1 VATCK
6 LLVELC
12 AGTAAFSWSMVGA
25 RFPVSRQGSKSGYS
39 DALKGVLGL
48 HTAPEAFLWVEPD
61 EELART
67 LALLT
72 TPGGPQAVAEVIR
85 SWIPCPN
92 GHEVGQVLLT
102 PCEECCPDEGAG
114 MDLDGYETWTS
125 TGKQDARRLWDRLR
139 KERPERSPEREAGLL
154 YMQSR
159 QMNSHAVTTFRNGY
173 GSVRPNSA
181 RPSTAG
187 FMPEF
192 RPAVENFGDRH
203 QCPRP
208 TLSDRLDALP
218 VARHLVLSASNR
230 LIHATTHPDG
240 TWRNTGNGGTRFG
253 GEFATSAE
261 DVAARVED
269 AGRYIYVAGNAW
281 RPGEPASGFV
291 DPETGGRYGA
301 ARVDVARRL
310 SNTPTMPPTSV
321 ICCGAEEVDP
331 AAVLEAY
338 GVEGADVVVYMDGPY
353 HGRCE
358 DDGAPIDGS
367 TTGYLHLFGR
377 KEQLEVATAWSETGA
392 TVVIS
397 ECVPLCGTMKRLHG
411 GQWWSTEITD
421 TRRGQARSFS
431 TARGRT
437 EWLTMNRKPVARCA
451 WPARDALPGQGC
463 LFG

>member
-1 VATCK
+1 
-6 LLVELC
+6 
-12 AGTAAFSWSMVGA
+12 MVGA
-25 RFPVSRQGSKSGYS
+25 RFPVSRQGSKSGYA
-39 DALKGVLGL
+39 DGIKGVLGL
-48 HTAPEAFLWVEPD
+48 HDAPEAFLWIEPD
-61 EELART
+61 QELART

-85 SWIPCPN
+85 SWIRCPN
-92 GHEVGQVLLT
+92 GHEAGGDEFCDECLDPESVGL
-102 PCEECCPDEGAG
+102 
-114 MDLDGYETWTS
+114 S

-139 KERPERSPEREAGLL
+139 KERPERSPEREAGLVF
-154 YMQSR
+154 MQSR
-159 QMNSHAVTTFRNGY
+159 QPNSHAVVRWGDGY
-173 GSVRPNSA
+173 GSVRPGCEKPSTTGW
-181 RPSTAG
+181 RPSEHVAPSG
-187 FMPEF
+187 
-192 RPAVENFGDRH
+192 AVAVNVSRGA
-203 QCPRP
+203 
-208 TLSDRLDALP
+208 LSNRLDALP

-240 TWRNTGNGGTRFG
+240 TWRNTGNGGTRYG

-261 DVAARVED
+261 DVAARL
-269 AGRYIYVAGNAW
+269 YVMGQSW
-281 RPGEPASGFV
+281 HGQGDHWKRQDERPN
-291 DPETGGRYGA
+291 GGSVTLTRAEMGS
-301 ARVDVARRL
+301 RL
-310 SNTPTMPPTSV
+310 NSTPTMPPTSV
-321 ICCGAEEVDP
+321 LCCGAEDVDP

-437 EWLTMNRKPVARCA
+437 EWLTLNRPPIPRHQ

>member
-1 VATCK
+1 MTK

-12 AGTAAFSWSMVGA
+12 AGTAALSWSLVGA
-25 RFPVSRQGSKSGYS
+25 RFPVSRMGSKSGYS

-48 HTAPEAFLWVEPD
+48 HAAPEAFLWVEPD

-85 SWIPCPN
+85 SWIRCPN
-92 GHEVGQVLLT
+92 GHEAGGDEFCDECLDPESVGL
-102 PCEECCPDEGAG
+102 
-114 MDLDGYETWTS
+114 S

-139 KERPERSPEREAGLL
+139 KERPERSPEREAWML
-154 YMQSR
+154 YGQ
-159 QMNSHAVTTFRNGY
+159 A
-173 GSVRPNSA
+173 GSFCERGVSAGIGRPEGKSGGD
-181 RPSTAG
+181 G
-187 FMPEF
+187 FGAK
-192 RPAVENFGDRH
+192 RPALDIID
-203 QCPRP
+203 
-208 TLSDRLDALP
+208 SALDALP

-240 TWRNTGNGGTRFG
+240 TWRNTGNGGTRYG

-261 DVAARVED
+261 DVAARVEQT
-269 AGRYIYVAGNAW
+269 AGFLQFQAW
-281 RPGEPASGFV
+281 RCSGGSIGYGGPGRVEPGHGGGYLTAHGLASRA
-291 DPETGGRYGA
+291 D
-301 ARVDVARRL
+301 
-310 SNTPTMPPTSV
+310 STPAMPPTSV
-321 ICCGAEEVDP
+321 LCCGAEEVDP

-338 GVEGADVVVYMDGPY
+338 GVEGADVVAYLDGPY

-358 DDGAPIDGS
+358 DDGTPIDGS

-451 WPARDALPGQGC
+451 WPARDALSGQGC